1 MNEFLLLDE
10 LYEVEKIVEG
20 PNAKGECFIKWEGY
34 PDDQNTWEPVEHLPE
49 DMVEEYLNPM
59 EELRVKTREDRRP
72 KSKRKRKP
80 GVDIAAVVD
89 ESICTGKEP
98 SKTPPHT
105 ERHGQSLC
113 GCCSRQVFVS
123 SRTFARSGSKYLFK
137 KGLSNGCQGLGASP
151 DKK

>member
-20 PNAKGECFIKWEGY
+20 PNAKGEYFIKWEGY

-80 GVDIAAVVD
+80 GL
-89 ESICTGKEP
+89 
-98 SKTPPHT
+98 
-105 ERHGQSLC
+105 R
-113 GCCSRQVFVS
+113 RQ
-123 SRTFARSGSKYLFK
+123 
-137 KGLSNGCQGLGASP
+137 
-151 DKK
+151 